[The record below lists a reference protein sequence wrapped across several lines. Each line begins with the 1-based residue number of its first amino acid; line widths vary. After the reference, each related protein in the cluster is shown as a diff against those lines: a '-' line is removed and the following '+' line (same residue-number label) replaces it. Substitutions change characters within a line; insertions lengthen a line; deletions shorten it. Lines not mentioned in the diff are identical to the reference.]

1 MATGAGRGG
10 GGGGTAAAAA
20 WRGAASIAYNVA
32 VESSLASSFVR
43 RLAWALRA
51 GLAVALTSALV
62 ATPATR
68 VIFPAVPY
76 FAVVIAIVGV
86 NEVLGKTVSAGCTM
100 VAGAIIAASVCTL
113 VRLAAGSTAATT
125 YTSLGVTSF
134 LYAYFTFW
142 PLSDPLAKK
151 ITQAISAIC
160 YFSTYSNPGLPKY
173 FAIEVAATTALGAVC
188 AVIAL
193 SIPIPRLARFEIHS
207 RLIFQA
213 KCTAALFTCLLEA
226 YVTTSDRSASQLR
239 RQAKVLLRAAVEN
252 LRQMKLRIP
261 DLAWEP
267 RLSWSSGVDLVTE
280 YAQVVSYFMEH
291 CVAMDMALEDH
302 NIHHP
307 MHGPLKVT
315 LAGPLRHLGKV
326 TALALLKHA
335 KSVVEA
341 TSALGPCHRAM
352 LGVSERVDF
361 DEELC
366 RSAMD
371 VFDAQL
377 VKAREAAYYKNAWW
391 INCHSHHQ
399 DSGEERSFDATE
411 KPEHASKT
419 APLQV
424 QATLSTVNSD
434 SMNRLHRSFSW
445 RGPEHHSRRLSCS
458 VASSRSDQ
466 SPLPGE
472 RPLSTPSSPASSAVS
487 DSAKCARC
495 QQIRSAFKSTKMQH
509 GSRGAGV
516 GVAMLQEREAEQRDP
531 FAGNDGNFMRGFDDQ
546 PEHLHAATRVDLP
559 VSSPVPSLV
568 VSIFYLFNVD
578 KFVKVVYKA
587 AKVEGFYSEEE
598 SRGGGKS
605 DVESGRKAQ
614 GDRSNKQ
621 GRSCLGRLW
630 RQVRRGTQGQLR
642 EAATQSAGPDAVEAN
657 QVCSRQE
664 KWWGLGRFKCKT
676 GGKDRDL
683 KDGTSVSNEDHIF
696 SWLQHI
702 VSKVELWG
710 LLEPLKRCIAILCAG
725 SIGQALTGSGLW
737 SALTAAFVG
746 GARVGGSLAVSL
758 QRLEG
763 TVVGTITGYLLLDA
777 TNEEVAWVVVSLAVF
792 CFAAGYVRSS
802 VKHGYAG
809 TVASFT
815 CAVVLLAASASPL
828 PRDQYALNRIE
839 STCIGVL
846 AVVLVDLLVLPRRAA
861 LLVRHEVRKNLDTF
875 ANFFQTMEAVYMRE
889 GCMPR
894 RIKAVEKVKALGKQA
909 AASCT
914 LQKLLLAEAA
924 GEPQLWHRPYG
935 ANVYKTIVDV
945 EESILWLLVMIRRSI
960 LVEAKELVTEQLHHL
975 VHPMKSSL
983 DAIGAGILESLEA
996 IMSVLDGLAE
1006 FEADVEDSDSVT
1018 EDEQERAQR
1027 SLARDQLRQGSSHSQ
1042 SGRSMST
1049 LVDDARFARVQVQLA
1064 AACARADD
1072 TGNDEDHEEHMGA
1085 HWPPMQGAQGQHA
1098 YGQSKYHSQL
1108 GSSSPLQGIS
1118 DNIRTLRA
1126 RRRVALQ
1133 YFDARYEVVVARR
1146 VAWWRA
1152 HPGAPLLSSGAML
1165 SFGAFVFGTQRLI
1178 NDVEQLESAVQ
1189 ELLQVEKPLNVSSV
1203 MQKPLHDILMD
1214 IGKDIR

>member
-1 MATGAGRGG
+1 ME
-10 GGGGTAAAAA
+10 
-20 WRGAASIAYNVA
+20 I
-32 VESSLASSFVR
+32 
-43 RLAWALRA
+43 
-51 GLAVALTSALV
+51 
-62 ATPATR
+62 
-68 VIFPAVPY
+68 
-76 FAVVIAIVGV
+76 
-86 NEVLGKTVSAGCTM
+86 
-100 VAGAIIAASVCTL
+100 AGATIAASVCTL
-113 VRLAAGSTAATT
+113 VRLVAGSTAATT

-134 LYAYFTFW
+134 LYSYFTFW

-173 FAIEVAATTALGAVC
+173 FAVEVAATAALGAVC

-239 RQAKVLLRAAVEN
+239 RQANVLLRAAVEN

-267 RLSWSSGVDLVTE
+267 RLSWSSGVDVVTE
-280 YAQVVSYFMEH
+280 YAQVASCVMEH
-291 CVAMDMALEDH
+291 CVAMDMALGDH

-315 LAGPLRHLGKV
+315 LAGPLRHLGKT

-341 TSALGPCHRAM
+341 TSVLGPCHRAM
-352 LGVSERVDF
+352 LGVSRVDF

-366 RSAMD
+366 RRAMD

-377 VKAREAAYYKNAWW
+377 VKAREAAYYKNSWW

-399 DSGEERSFDATE
+399 ASGEERSWDATE

-424 QATLSTVNSD
+424 QETLSTVDSD
-434 SMNRLHRSFSW
+434 SVDRLQRSFSW

-472 RPLSTPSSPASSAVS
+472 RPSSTPSSPALSAVS
-487 DSAKCARC
+487 DSTSARCARC

-509 GSRGAGV
+509 GMRGAGV
-516 GVAMLQEREAEQRDP
+516 GVAMLQGREVEQRDP

-546 PEHLHAATRVDLP
+546 PEHLHAATRVDLL

-568 VSIFYLFNVD
+568 VSIFFLFNVD

-598 SRGGGKS
+598 SRGRGKS
-605 DVESGRKAQ
+605 DVESGEKSQ
-614 GDRSNKQ
+614 GVRSSEQ

-630 RQVRRGTQGQLR
+630 RQVRRGSHGQLG
-642 EAATQSAGPDAVEAN
+642 EVATQSAGSDAVEAN
-657 QVCSRQE
+657 PVCLKLKR
-664 KWWGLGRFKCKT
+664 WWGLGHSKCKS
-676 GGKDRDL
+676 GAKDREL
-683 KDGTSVSNEDHIF
+683 KDDTNLSNEDHTF
-696 SWLQHI
+696 PWLQYI
-702 VSKVELWG
+702 GIKVEHWG

-746 GARVGGSLAVSL
+746 GARVGGSLTVSL

-777 TNEEVAWVVVSLAVF
+777 TNDEVAWIVASLALF

-802 VKHGYAG
+802 VRHGYAG

-815 CAVVLLAASASPL
+815 CAVVLLAAGSSPL
-828 PRDQYALNRIE
+828 PRDQYTLNRIE

-846 AVVLVDLLVLPRRAA
+846 AVVMVDLLVLPRRAA
-861 LLVRHEVRKNLDTF
+861 LLVRHEVRKNLDTC
-875 ANFFQTMEAVYMRE
+875 ASFFQTMEAVYMRE

-975 VHPMKSSL
+975 VNPMKSSL
-983 DAIGAGILESLEA
+983 DAIGACILESLEA

-1006 FEADVEDSDSVT
+1006 FEADVEDSEKVT
-1018 EDEQERAQR
+1018 EDAQERAQR
-1027 SLARDQLRQGSSHSQ
+1027 SLTRDQLRQGSSHSQ
-1042 SGRSMST
+1042 SGRSIST

-1072 TGNDEDHEEHMGA
+1072 TGNDEDHEEKMGA

-1098 YGQSKYHSQL
+1098 NGQSKYHLQS

-1118 DNIRTLRA
+1118 DSIRTLRA
-1126 RRRVALQ
+1126 RRRVALR

-1152 HPGAPLLSSGAML
+1152 HQGAPLLSSGAML
-1165 SFGAFVFGTQRLI
+1165 SFGAFVFGTQRLM
-1178 NDVEQLESAVQ
+1178 NDVERLESAVQ
-1189 ELLQVEKPLNVSSV
+1189 ELLQVENPLNVSTV
-1203 MQKPLHDILMD
+1203 MQKPLHDILID
-1214 IGKDIR
+1214 LGEDIR

>member
-1 MATGAGRGG
+1 MEGVARSSGR
-10 GGGGTAAAAA
+10 
-20 WRGAASIAYNVA
+20 
-32 VESSLASSFVR
+32 EL
-43 RLAWALRA
+43 
-51 GLAVALTSALV
+51 
-62 ATPATR
+62 
-68 VIFPAVPY
+68 
-76 FAVVIAIVGV
+76 
-86 NEVLGKTVSAGCTM
+86 

-134 LYAYFTFW
+134 LYSYFTFW

-173 FAIEVAATTALGAVC
+173 FAVEVAATAALGAVC
-188 AVIAL
+188 AMIAL

-252 LRQMKLRIP
+252 LRQMKLRIA

-267 RLSWSSGVDLVTE
+267 RLSWSSGVDVVTE
-280 YAQVVSYFMEH
+280 YAQVASYFMEH

-302 NIHHP
+302 NVHHP

-341 TSALGPCHRAM
+341 TSAVGPCHRAM

-366 RSAMD
+366 RGAMD

-399 DSGEERSFDATE
+399 ASGEERPSDATE

-424 QATLSTVNSD
+424 QATLSTINSD
-434 SMNRLHRSFSW
+434 SMNKLQRSFSW
-445 RGPEHHSRRLSCS
+445 RDPEHHSRRLSCS
-458 VASSRSDQ
+458 VVSSRSDQ

-472 RPLSTPSSPASSAVS
+472 RPSSTPSSPASSAVS
-487 DSAKCARC
+487 ESMSAKCARC

-509 GSRGAGV
+509 GMRGAGV
-516 GVAMLQEREAEQRDP
+516 GVAMLQGREVEQRDP
-531 FAGNDGNFMRGFDDQ
+531 FAGNDGNSMRGFDDQ

-578 KFVKVVYKA
+578 KFVKVVYRA
-587 AKVEGFYSEEE
+587 AKVEGFYTEEE
-598 SRGGGKS
+598 TRDGGKS
-605 DVESGRKAQ
+605 DVESGENTQ
-614 GDRSNKQ
+614 GDRSSKQ
-621 GRSCLGRLW
+621 GQSCLGRLW
-630 RQVRRGTQGQLR
+630 RQVRRGTQGQLA
-642 EAATQSAGPDAVEAN
+642 EVATQSAGSDAAEAN
-657 QVCSRQE
+657 SACSKQT
-664 KWWGLGRFKCKT
+664 KWWGLGRSKCKP
-676 GGKDRDL
+676 GAKDRDSN
-683 KDGTSVSNEDHIF
+683 DGTNVSSEDHII
-696 SWLQHI
+696 SWLKYI
-702 VSKVELWG
+702 VIKVEHWG

-737 SALTAAFVG
+737 STLTAAFVG
-746 GARVGGSLAVSL
+746 GARVGGSLTVSL

-777 TNEEVAWVVVSLAVF
+777 TNDEVAWVVASLALF

-802 VKHGYAG
+802 VRHGYAG

-815 CAVVLLAASASPL
+815 CAVVLLAAGSSPL

-861 LLVRHEVRKNLDTF
+861 LLVRHEVRKNLDTC
-875 ANFFQTMEAVYMRE
+875 ASFFQTMEAVYMRE

-996 IMSVLDGLAE
+996 IMSGLDGLAE
-1006 FEADVEDSDSVT
+1006 FEADVEDNDKVT
-1018 EDEQERAQR
+1018 EDAQERAQR
-1027 SLARDQLRQGSSHSQ
+1027 SLTRDQLRQGSSHSQ
-1042 SGRSMST
+1042 SGRSIST

-1072 TGNDEDHEEHMGA
+1072 TGNDEDHNEQMGA
-1085 HWPPMQGAQGQHA
+1085 QWPPIQGAQDQHA
-1098 YGQSKYHSQL
+1098 SGQSKYHSQL
-1108 GSSSPLQGIS
+1108 GSSSLLQGIS

-1165 SFGAFVFGTQRLI
+1165 SFGAFVFGTQRLM
-1178 NDVEQLESAVQ
+1178 NDVERLESAVQ
-1189 ELLQVEKPLNVSSV
+1189 ELLQVEKPLHVSTV
-1203 MQKPLHDILMD
+1203 MQKPLHDILID